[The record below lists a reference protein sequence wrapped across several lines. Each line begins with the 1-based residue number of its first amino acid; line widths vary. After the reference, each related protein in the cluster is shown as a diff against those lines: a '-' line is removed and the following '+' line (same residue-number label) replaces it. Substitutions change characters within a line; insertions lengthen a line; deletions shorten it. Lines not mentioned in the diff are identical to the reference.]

1 MILILKKIDKPIFH
15 FCIFFFIY
23 FLTSYSIW
31 KRYQFNP
38 TSQIHFG
45 KEFALQNKSK
55 MPDSAI
61 VELGEKNDLGAG
73 YDGQI
78 FYFFSRTLSDFS
90 LDWPKGFDESYRAPR
105 IGYPFLISLFG
116 LFGKQGSIFGM
127 YFVNIF
133 LFFLSFVF
141 LRRILDEDKKY
152 LALFYLLSPFSLGS
166 YAVLVSDTVMVSL
179 VIIAYY
185 YYLEEKNV
193 FFILISSL
201 AILCKEPALFFF
213 FPLGLK
219 VLLERRISKVLLI
232 ASILIIP
239 IAWHVYLRF
248 VFPNWRAARLT
259 DFIEPLEGIL
269 TYLETMI
276 STVTDD
282 FQFFS
287 FSNLARILSRFPL
300 LILLCLGLYSIL
312 TGDKKRGNEFRL
324 MLVLCFFMISTAS
337 YYHFWSVYENISRMF
352 TLSIPVFILL
362 KNENETVK
370 VNNYF
375 SMSLVILFLFLI
387 KIVLIQKTQNFTIW
401 GL

>member
-1 MILILKKIDKPIFH
+1 MISVLKKIDKPIFH
-15 FCIFFFIY
+15 ICIFFFIY

-133 LFFLSFVF
+133 LFFTSFLF

-185 YYLEEKNV
+185 YFLEEKNI

-219 VLLERRISKVLLI
+219 VLYEKRLSKVFLI
-232 ASILIIP
+232 ASILLIP
-239 IAWHVYLRF
+239 IAF
-248 VFPNWRAARLT
+248 
-259 DFIEPLEGIL
+259 
-269 TYLETMI
+269 
-276 STVTDD
+276 
-282 FQFFS
+282 
-287 FSNLARILSRFPL
+287 
-300 LILLCLGLYSIL
+300 
-312 TGDKKRGNEFRL
+312 
-324 MLVLCFFMISTAS
+324 
-337 YYHFWSVYENISRMF
+337 NIS
-352 TLSIPVFILL
+352 
-362 KNENETVK
+362 E
-370 VNNYF
+370 
-375 SMSLVILFLFLI
+375 
-387 KIVLIQKTQNFTIW
+387 
-401 GL
+401 